1 MADIDVNVAKV
12 AASRA
17 VSLVSDAA
25 IQIYGAEGVSD
36 QTPLSGIY
44 RTARATH
51 IMDGADEALISAV
64 GKRLLETFADD
75 GQMDFSRT
83 GPDLTPLPA
92 GG

>member
-1 MADIDVNVAKV
+1 
-12 AASRA
+12 
-17 VSLVSDAA
+17 
-25 IQIYGAEGVSD
+25 
-36 QTPLSGIY
+36 
-44 RTARATH
+44 
-51 IMDGADEALISAV
+51 MDGADEALISAV